1 MLGIIKALTEIVRI
15 DVSTIG
21 IYLIFCTGLEDR
33 WGWRPTVIDILCN
46 MFYLPVFNYIVGCDN
61 IELSTSKTLGRSSII
76 HISL

>member
-46 MFYLPVFNYIVGCDN
+46 MFYLPVLNYIVGYDN
-61 IELSTSKTLGRSSII
+61 IELSTSKTLGRISII